1 MGTQE
6 STTAAAEPH
15 KRSSAPRLT
24 VLLIVPEM
32 PMKESVGA
40 GRLQYLY
47 DDSGVLHFLPS
58 PPTAGTSTETRD
70 QVLATVTD
78 LMGKINEPGVLPIDV
93 ITHISTVGQELFN
106 TMLPAELQDHL
117 RSLTQPAAENK
128 IILYVNGPEW
138 IPWELM
144 HDGEEFL
151 GVSFQIARLPVKPL
165 GDGYVTYEVEIKGRE
180 RRTERIANVLG
191 KGALKPAQEQTWDQT
206 FSEMNI
212 PDGRIVRLAPSNGPR
227 VAHLMEIFKDSNSA
241 PDILHITCHGDRP
254 IGGSSRKTAW
264 TLDME
269 GPPFMVN
276 IGLAEVQSLCAKAG
290 FKKRSPLVF
299 GNACSSAA
307 NADAEFTSFA
317 SAFLA
322 GGASAFLGTLAP
334 ISNTIAVDFASEFYK
349 RLLGKELPVG
359 EALQETKRHFS
370 TQAGADPSWLF
381 YCLYGSPATRYKLA
395 Q

>member
-1 MGTQE
+1 MGTQDI
-6 STTAAAEPH
+6 TTAAAGTH
-15 KRSSAPRLT
+15 RRSSAPRLT

-32 PMKESVGA
+32 RANEPVGD

-47 DDSGVLHFLPS
+47 DDSGMLHFHPS

-70 QVLATVTD
+70 QVLATLTD
-78 LMGKINEPGVLPIDV
+78 LMGNINQPGVQPADV

-106 TMLPAELQDHL
+106 EMLPIGLKDYL
-117 RSLTQPAAENK
+117 RSLTQPAAKNK
-128 IILYVNGPEW
+128 IILYINGPEW

-180 RRTERIANVLG
+180 RRAERIANVLG
-191 KGALKPAQEQTWDQT
+191 KGALLPIQEQAWGLT
-206 FSEMNI
+206 FSGMSI
-212 PDGRIVRLAPSNGPR
+212 PDDRIVRLAPSDDPR
-227 VAHLMEIFKDSNSA
+227 VANLMDIFKDLNNA

-254 IGGSSRKTAW
+254 IGGSGHKTAW
-264 TLDME
+264 TLDMA
-269 GPPFMVN
+269 GPSFKVN
-276 IGLAEVQSLCAKAG
+276 IGIAEVQSLCAKAG
-290 FKKRSPLVF
+290 FKKRNPLVF

-322 GGASAFLGTLAP
+322 GGASAFVGTLAP

-349 RLLGKELPVG
+349 HLLGQELPVG
-359 EALQETKRHFS
+359 EALQATKRHFS